1 MNSKEK
7 ALMLAERRGYSSI
20 QSILQVKKGVF
31 VAYNSGKGRNTELF
45 IDVNQSLVREVE
57 WEWEW
62 VEKRMLYSYKI
73 YNKN

>member
-7 ALMLAERRGYSSI
+7 AVTLAERKGYSDI

-57 WEWEW
+57 
-62 VEKRMLYSYKI
+62 
-73 YNKN
+73 